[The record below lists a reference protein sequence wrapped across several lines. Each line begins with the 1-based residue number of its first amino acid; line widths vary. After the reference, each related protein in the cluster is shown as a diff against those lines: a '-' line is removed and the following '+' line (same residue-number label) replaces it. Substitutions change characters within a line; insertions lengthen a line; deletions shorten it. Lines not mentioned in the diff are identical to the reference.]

1 MVYNRV
7 KINFSPASLGLKL
20 FQSRPNIADFTQS
33 GEWKGYSNMDCK
45 EEEKLIPAFLQDELD
60 SKAMEEFI
68 KHIENCPE
76 CNEELS
82 IQFLVSEGLERLEA
96 GNNFNLQNALLMR
109 LEDARHQVKVRHGL
123 QYTLLC
129 LEVAV
134 GVAILIALII
144 AFRLS

>member
-1 MVYNRV
+1 MSETG
-7 KINFSPASLGLKL
+7 KG
-20 FQSRPNIADFTQS
+20 Q
-33 GEWKGYSNMDCK
+33 GYSNMDCK

-68 KHIENCPE
+68 EHIENCPE

-96 GNNFNLQNALLMR
+96 GNNFNLQHALLMR
-109 LEDARHQVKVRHGL
+109 LDDARHQVKVRHAL